1 MEPTRSTEFRRNATD
16 ALAEYTSNLFN
27 NIGGDVVVTGNIFD
41 DRYLWFSPF
50 HFVIITVLRKSPVKG
65 RKTVNEKL
73 SFERQKNST
82 IDRVR

>member
-41 DRYLWFSPF
+41 DRSLPL
-50 HFVIITVLRKSPVKG
+50 V
-65 RKTVNEKL
+65 
-73 SFERQKNST
+73 
-82 IDRVR
+82 